1 MPDIIKELNLNKH
14 PKNCKNLSLVY
25 AKNVRVSNDLSCLQN
40 EESIYKHT
48 DLIEQ
53 LEHKIIVGYIPCNKE
68 IIFIT
73 TDSVP
78 SNLGDEVNA
87 YIERY
92 NELENTCRCVY
103 ENYKYY
109 GGEIKG
115 TFTYNINSELILA
128 ITEFDYNNNLFI
140 PLHTINLGKWD
151 GDVVDEDLDYDTLA
165 TNPSIKIPAISNFNY
180 ISGTAYKGWYNFFI
194 RFKLNNRDYTKWY
207 HIGFPILLDEIFN
220 STIFKYYQPDE
231 LVSGKEYPG
240 TVYGGDAYAKTSNIL
255 DICSK
260 TIKLYLDFDE
270 SVQNKTYQIGFICS
284 TKTYSKAFKT
294 SDIISSSYNTFTV
307 DFNILD
313 EYSIED
319 LVLPNYNYYNVK
331 NIVNYKNK
339 LYISNYK
346 DSLFDYIQLQDF
358 VKSKCNITIMND
370 EVIRPRFINNVEEEE
385 EEEEPIEEPE
395 QEPYY
400 KSVNISLRVKNTDGG
415 IFGVYSGDILNNTDL
430 ITTSGSG
437 VIASGG
443 IGPDSVAFSAI
454 EVLECTVYDKDDNII
469 PSTIFA
475 HIYRSR
481 PNIIFRVDI
490 YKGANLTTGNQDDL
504 IIGGYI
510 KSSYSNGVLVGAI
523 FNEEYR
529 APRPEHLTPGYD
541 PSSSSITFNSTYE
554 YNYNLLKETTLL
566 PGEEYNF
573 YIHFVNKYGEYSDG
587 IRLTEEPITIPK
599 NYGTKEEMIKYYPR
613 FTITDD
619 IPNNFGYFLSYER
632 LQKIKTYSGVVY
644 KENNNGD
651 IIYKF
656 YSGEIDLLDKINLQG
671 TDLEILDRIY
681 TGNPRN
687 PRDYISQVGSK
698 LLGTNTEK
706 LDEKLLD
713 NKYYFWNK
721 DSYSY
726 SSHINKKIKSI
737 ELVAA
742 EDYTKSNNGRGT
754 YLKIILENNDDEDI
768 LDDVYYLA
776 NINNYNSGQYKN
788 EIKTLIKFTNIIY
801 TSGTQSFKYGLNG
814 RVTQNNTLIYNKD
827 GVVLDTS
834 INALFTN
841 NFIPYYKSDVLY
853 NYGNKKFATN
863 KQSGPTRDVENENIS
878 APIVIFS
885 FYEYSDILLE
895 GKRINNKP
903 QFYPLNATLPDTK
916 NFKKDSD
923 YVYVTP
929 MLLMNI
935 ITEPK
940 NSIDLFK
947 EVNGSQD
954 FINPLTY
961 VNYDENVEYQNVFDK
976 RIQRSNVIQD
986 ESIVNSWRFFP
997 VEGYKDI
1004 TENKGKITN
1013 LIAIGTTLLA
1023 HTEHSLF
1030 MFDRD
1035 NTLQT
1040 YGKDVQL
1047 SMPDIFDVDYR
1058 EVFTSELGTAG
1069 LQDPKA
1075 FVVDTFGYIFY
1086 DNDSYT
1092 LYRFGEKQLKLLDF
1106 NVVQFFFKY
1115 RPYQIR
1121 FANDKSNN
1129 RILLDIKYV
1138 DLNND
1143 KEIVLSYNI
1152 NLEKFISFHTY
1163 NFEEST
1169 NTKNNIYLFKKLKQ
1183 ANTDIFHILGD
1194 WKNGNR
1200 NTDITNEEYLQ
1211 NGYYNYFE
1219 NTFNNFNKAQ
1229 TSQIDIIVNDSY
1241 EAIKYLEFIVYKLY
1255 EIENGTELNNNLN
1268 FPVEEMRTPSAGL
1281 KIRVYNGNNTADRID
1296 TGLIDVSQAKWNNLL
1311 NSQNPMAYKL
1321 PYWHNGNWNF
1331 NYLRDKLNQK
1341 DSRIWGNYFIISF
1354 EFAENDNRSEF
1365 ETLGYSI
1372 TKSEN
1377 I

>member
-53 LEHKIIVGYIPCNKE
+53 LEHKTIVGYIPCNKE

-78 SNLGDEVNA
+78 NNLGDEVDA

-151 GDVVDEDLDYDTLA
+151 GNVVDGDLDYDTLA
-165 TNPSIKIPAISNFNY
+165 TNPSIKIPSISNFNY

-240 TVYGGDAYAKTSNIL
+240 IVYGGDAYAKTSNIL

-294 SDIISSSYNTFTV
+294 TDIISSDDNIFTV
-307 DFNILD
+307 NFNTLD
-313 EYSIED
+313 EYSIEN

-370 EVIRPRFINNVEEEE
+370 EVIRPRFLNNTQDESEED
-385 EEEEPIEEPE
+385 PEEPE
-395 QEPYY
+395 DVVDL
-400 KSVNISLRVKNTDGG
+400 KSVNISLQLLNSNGENYA
-415 IFGVYSGDILNNTDL
+415 IISGDVYNTENLNIQNQNGGTLVRQFVQEKSCIIIDENNVQINGTIEAIVNRGRPNTTIRVTIESEVYTFTGIISLGYTNGILT
-430 ITTSGSG
+430 
-437 VIASGG
+437 
-443 IGPDSVAFSAI
+443 SAI
-454 EVLECTVYDKDDNII
+454 ITEKDF
-469 PSTIFA
+469 T
-475 HIYRSR
+475 
-481 PNIIFRVDI
+481 
-490 YKGANLTTGNQDDL
+490 
-504 IIGGYI
+504 
-510 KSSYSNGVLVGAI
+510 
-523 FNEEYR
+523 
-529 APRPEHLTPGYD
+529 RPEP
-541 PSSSSITFNSTYE
+541 SSSITFNSEYE

-566 PGEEYNF
+566 PGEKYNF

-587 IRLTEEPITIPK
+587 IKLTEEPITIPK
-599 NYGTKEEMIKYYPR
+599 DYGTREEMIKYYPR
-613 FTITDD
+613 FTITDN

-632 LQKIKTYSGVVY
+632 LQKIKTYSGVIY
-644 KENNNGD
+644 KENNDGD

-671 TDLEILDRIY
+671 TSLEILNRIY
-681 TGNPRN
+681 TGDPRN
-687 PRDYISQVGSK
+687 PIDYISQVKSKALGSA
-698 LLGTNTEK
+698 NVK
-706 LDEKLLD
+706 LDETLLD

-721 DSYSY
+721 DSYNY
-726 SSHINKKIKSI
+726 SDHINKNIKSI

-754 YLKIILENNDDEDI
+754 YLKIILENNNDENI
-768 LDDVYYLA
+768 LDNVYYLA

-801 TSGTQSFKYGLNG
+801 TSGRQSFKYGLNG
-814 RVTQNNTLIYNKD
+814 RVTQNDTLIYNKD
-827 GVVLDTS
+827 GVLLDTS

-841 NFIPYYKSDVLY
+841 NFVPYYKSDVLY
-853 NYGNKKFATN
+853 NYGNKKFGTN
-863 KQSGPTRDVENENIS
+863 KESIPNRDVENENVS

-961 VNYDENVEYQNVFDK
+961 VNYDENVEYQNIFDK

-1106 NVVQFFFKY
+1106 NVIQFFFKY

-1183 ANTDIFHILGD
+1183 ENTDIFHILGD

-1255 EIENGTELNNNLN
+1255 EIENGNDLNNNLN

-1281 KIRVYNGNNTADRID
+1281 KIRVYNGNNTADRVD
-1296 TGLIDVSQAKWNNLL
+1296 TELIDVSQAKWNSLL
-1311 NSQNPMAYKL
+1311 SSQNPMVYKL

>member
-1 MPDIIKELNLNKH
+1 MPDIVKELNLNKH

-53 LEHKIIVGYIPCNKE
+53 LEHKTIVGYIPCNKE

-73 TDSVP
+73 TDSIP
-78 SNLGDEVNA
+78 NSLGDEVDA

-165 TNPSIKIPAISNFNY
+165 TNPSIKIPSISNFDY

-220 STIFKYYQPDE
+220 STIFRYYQPDK
-231 LVSGKEYPG
+231 LVTDKEYLG
-240 TVYGGDAYAKTSNIL
+240 IVYGGDAYAKTSNIL

-260 TIKLYLDFDE
+260 TIKLYLDFDN
-270 SVQNKTYQIGFICS
+270 SVKDKTYQIGFICS

-294 SDIISSSYNTFTV
+294 TDMISLDDNIFTV
-307 DFNILD
+307 DFNTLD
-313 EYSIED
+313 EYSIEN

-346 DSLFDYIQLQDF
+346 DSLFDYVQLQDF
-358 VKSKCNITIMND
+358 VRSKCNITIMND
-370 EVIRPRFINNVEEEE
+370 ESIILFTNPDE
-385 EEEEPIEEPE
+385 
-395 QEPYY
+395 
-400 KSVNISLRVKNTDGG
+400 SNIKRVDISFNVKNDNDQTYTT
-415 IFGVYSGDILNNTDL
+415 VSGDIFNTDVL
-430 ITTSGSG
+430 N
-437 VIASGG
+437 VVVVSGG
-443 IGPDSVAFSAI
+443 TLPRTQNILDGTCIITFDDDTQQNTSLQVTGTRGRPYYAFRIMIRS
-454 EVLECTVYDKDDNII
+454 EVYTLEAT
-469 PSTIFA
+469 
-475 HIYRSR
+475 
-481 PNIIFRVDI
+481 
-490 YKGANLTTGNQDDL
+490 
-504 IIGGYI
+504 
-510 KSSYSNGVLVGAI
+510 AI
-523 FNEEYR
+523 FNYINGVPISMIIQTR
-529 APRPEHLTPGYD
+529 KDYIGRN
-541 PSSSSITFNSTYE
+541 PSSSSVTYK
-554 YNYNLLKETTLL
+554 YDYTLLKETTLI
-566 PGEEYNF
+566 PGEKYNF
-573 YIHFVNKYGEYSDG
+573 YIHFVNNYGEVSEG
-587 IRLTEEPITIPK
+587 IKLTEEPINIPK
-599 NYGTKEEMIKYYPR
+599 DYGTREEMIKYYPKIN
-613 FTITDD
+613 ITSS
-619 IPNNFGYFLSYER
+619 IPNGFGYFLSYEK
-632 LQKIKTYSGVVY
+632 LQKIKTYSGVFRKEVY
-644 KENNNGD
+644 DNKTT
-651 IIYKF
+651 YKF
-656 YSGEIDLLDKINLQG
+656 YSGEIDLLDSINIQG
-671 TDLEILDRIY
+671 NSLEIIGELQNVVPHDE
-681 TGNPRN
+681 
-687 PRDYISQVGSK
+687 DAISQVRSK
-698 LLGTNTEK
+698 GIGDVNTE
-706 LDEKLLD
+706 LDIRLLEE
-713 NKYYFWNK
+713 NYFHWNI
-721 DSYSY
+721 SNYSLY
-726 SSHINKKIKSI
+726 SQFQSKSIKSI
-737 ELVAA
+737 EVVGA
-742 EDYTKSNNGRGT
+742 EDYSKGNNGKGS
-754 YLKIILENNDDEDI
+754 YLKITLQNTNNDDIDEDT
-768 LDDVYYLA
+768 YYLA

-788 EIKTLIKFTNIIY
+788 EIKTLIKFTNVIY
-801 TSGTQSFKYGLNG
+801 TSGEQSFKYGLNG
-814 RVTQNNTLIYNKD
+814 KITLNDVLLYNKE

-834 INALFTN
+834 LNVILTNLFKAYYSSTILSKNDNKRFLTN
-841 NFIPYYKSDVLY
+841 YLNGSDEQQKT
-853 NYGNKKFATN
+853 NYRV
-863 KQSGPTRDVENENIS
+863 P
-878 APIVIFS
+878 APLVIFS

-903 QFYPLNATLPDTK
+903 QFYPLNATVPSTGS
-916 NFKKDSD
+916 N
-923 YVYVTP
+923 YVTP
-929 MLLMNI
+929 TFITNI

-940 NSIDLFK
+940 NSVDLFK
-947 EVNGSQD
+947 EVNGNQD
-954 FINPLTY
+954 DFNPLTW
-961 VNYDENVEYQNVFDK
+961 VNYDENIEHQNEFNK

-986 ESIVNSWRFFP
+986 ESLVNSWRFFP

-1183 ANTDIFHILGD
+1183 ENTDIFHILSD

-1200 NTDITNEEYLQ
+1200 DTDITNEEYLQ
-1211 NGYYNYFE
+1211 NGHYNYFE
-1219 NTFNNFNKAQ
+1219 NTFNNFDKSQ

-1241 EAIKYLEFIVYKLY
+1241 EVIKYLEFIIYKLY
-1255 EIENGTELNNNLN
+1255 EIKNGNDLNNNLN

-1281 KIRVYNGNNTADRID
+1281 KIRVYNGNNTADRVD
-1296 TGLIDVSQAKWNNLL
+1296 TELIDVSQARWNNLL

-1331 NYLRDKLNQK
+1331 NYLRDKLNEK

>member
-40 EESIYKHT
+40 EESIYKHV

-78 SNLGDEVNA
+78 NNLGDEVDA

-92 NELENTCRCVY
+92 NELENICRCVY

-180 ISGTAYKGWYNFFI
+180 VSGTAYKGWYNFFI

-220 STIFKYYQPDE
+220 STIFRYYQPDK
-231 LVSGKEYPG
+231 LVTDKEYLG
-240 TVYGGDAYAKTSNIL
+240 TVYGGDAYAKTSTIY

-260 TIKLYLDFDE
+260 TIRLDLEFDASIKE
-270 SVQNKTYQIGFICS
+270 KTYQIGFICS
-284 TKTYSKAFKT
+284 SKNYIKAYKTTDMIVSP
-294 SDIISSSYNTFTV
+294 NETFTI

-313 EYSIED
+313 EYSVSELILD
-319 LVLPNYNYYNVK
+319 NYNYYNVK
-331 NIVNYKNK
+331 NVINYKNK

-358 VKSKCNITIMND
+358 VRSKCNITIMND
-370 EVIRPRFINNVEEEE
+370 ESIILFTNPDE
-385 EEEEPIEEPE
+385 
-395 QEPYY
+395 
-400 KSVNISLRVKNTDGG
+400 SNIKRVDISFNVKNDNDQTYAT
-415 IFGVYSGDILNNTDL
+415 VSGDIFNTDVL
-430 ITTSGSG
+430 D
-437 VIASGG
+437 VVVVSGG
-443 IGPDSVAFSAI
+443 TLPRTQNILDGTCIITFDDDTQQNASLQVTGTRGRPYYAFRIMIRS
-454 EVLECTVYDKDDNII
+454 EVYTLEAT
-469 PSTIFA
+469 
-475 HIYRSR
+475 
-481 PNIIFRVDI
+481 
-490 YKGANLTTGNQDDL
+490 
-504 IIGGYI
+504 
-510 KSSYSNGVLVGAI
+510 AI
-523 FNEEYR
+523 FNYINGVPISMIIQTR
-529 APRPEHLTPGYD
+529 KDYIGRN
-541 PSSSSITFNSTYE
+541 PSSSSVTYK
-554 YNYNLLKETTLL
+554 YDYTLLKETTLI
-566 PGEEYNF
+566 PGEKYNF
-573 YIHFVNKYGEYSDG
+573 YIHFVNNYGEVSEG
-587 IRLTEEPITIPK
+587 IKLTEEPINIPK
-599 NYGTKEEMIKYYPR
+599 DYGTREEMIKYYPKIN
-613 FTITDD
+613 ITSS
-619 IPNNFGYFLSYER
+619 IPNGFGYFLSYEK
-632 LQKIKTYSGVVY
+632 LQKIKTYSGVFHKEVY
-644 KENNNGD
+644 DNKTT
-651 IIYKF
+651 YKF
-656 YSGEIDLLDKINLQG
+656 YSGEIDLLDSINIQG
-671 TDLEILDRIY
+671 NSLEIIGELQSVAPHNED
-681 TGNPRN
+681 T
-687 PRDYISQVGSK
+687 ISQVRSK
-698 LLGTNTEK
+698 GIGDVNTE
-706 LDEKLLD
+706 LDIRLLEE
-713 NKYYFWNK
+713 NYFYWNI
-721 DSYSY
+721 SNYSLY
-726 SSHINKKIKSI
+726 SQFQSKSIKSI
-737 ELVAA
+737 EVVGA
-742 EDYTKSNNGRGT
+742 EDYSKGNNGKGS
-754 YLKIILENNDDEDI
+754 YLKITLQNTNNDDIDEDT
-768 LDDVYYLA
+768 YYLA

-788 EIKTLIKFTNIIY
+788 EIKTLIKFTNVIY
-801 TSGTQSFKYGLNG
+801 TSGEQSFKYGLNG
-814 RVTQNNTLIYNKD
+814 KITLNDVLLYNKE

-834 INALFTN
+834 LNVILTNLFK
-841 NFIPYYKSDVLY
+841 PYYSSTILSKNDNKRFLTNYLDGSDEQQKT
-853 NYGNKKFATN
+853 NYRV
-863 KQSGPTRDVENENIS
+863 P
-878 APIVIFS
+878 APLVIFS

-895 GKRINNKP
+895 GKRINNTP
-903 QFYPLNATLPDTK
+903 QFYPLNATVPSTGS
-916 NFKKDSD
+916 N
-923 YVYVTP
+923 YITP
-929 MLLMNI
+929 SFITNI

-947 EVNGSQD
+947 EVNGNQD
-954 FINPLTY
+954 DFNPLTW
-961 VNYDENVEYQNVFDK
+961 VNYDENIEHQNEFDK

-1086 DNDSYT
+1086 DNDAHT

-1106 NVVQFFFKY
+1106 NVLQFFFKY

-1183 ANTDIFHILGD
+1183 DNTDIFHILSD

-1200 NTDITNEEYLQ
+1200 DTDITNEEYLQ
-1211 NGYYNYFE
+1211 NGHYNYFE
-1219 NTFNNFNKAQ
+1219 NTFNNFDKSQ

-1255 EIENGTELNNNLN
+1255 EIENGSELNNNLN

-1281 KIRVYNGNNTADRID
+1281 KIRVYNGNNTADRVD

>member
-1 MPDIIKELNLNKH
+1 MPDIVKELNLNKH

-40 EESIYKHT
+40 EESIYKHS

-53 LEHKIIVGYIPCNKE
+53 LEHKTIVGYIPCNKE

-78 SNLGDEVNA
+78 NSLGDEVDA

-165 TNPSIKIPAISNFNY
+165 TNPSIKIPSISNFNY

-260 TIKLYLDFDE
+260 TIKLYLDFDD
-270 SVQNKTYQIGFICS
+270 SVKDKTYQIGFICS

-294 SDIISSSYNTFTV
+294 TDMISSDDNIFTV
-307 DFNILD
+307 NFNTLD
-313 EYSIED
+313 EYSIEN

-346 DSLFDYIQLQDF
+346 DSLFDYTELQNF
-358 VKSKCNITIMND
+358 VKSSCNIEIMND
-370 EVIRPRFINNVEEEE
+370 EVIRPRFLNNTQDESED
-385 EEEEPIEEPE
+385 PEEPE
-395 QEPYY
+395 DVVDL
-400 KSVNISLRVKNTDGG
+400 KNVNISLQLLNNNGENYA
-415 IFGVYSGDILNNTDL
+415 IISGDIYNTENLNVQNQNGGTLVRQQVQEKSCIIIDENDVQTNGTINAIVNIGRPNTT
-430 ITTSGSG
+430 IRVT
-437 VIASGG
+437 IE
-443 IGPDSVAFSAI
+443 SAI
-454 EVLECTVYDKDDNII
+454 YTFNGII
-469 PSTIFA
+469 S
-475 HIYRSR
+475 
-481 PNIIFRVDI
+481 
-490 YKGANLTTGNQDDL
+490 L
-504 IIGGYI
+504 GYT
-510 KSSYSNGVLVGAI
+510 NGVLTSAI
-523 FNEEYR
+523 ITEKDFT
-529 APRPEHLTPGYD
+529 RPEHLTPGYD
-541 PSSSSITFNSTYE
+541 SSSSSITFNSAYE

-566 PGEEYNF
+566 PGEKYNF

-587 IRLTEEPITIPK
+587 IKLTEEPITIPK
-599 NYGTKEEMIKYYPR
+599 DYGTREEMIKYYPR
-613 FTITDD
+613 VTITDN

-644 KENNNGD
+644 KENNDGD

-671 TDLEILDRIY
+671 TSLEILNRIY
-681 TGNPRN
+681 TGDPRN
-687 PRDYISQVGSK
+687 PTDYISQIKSKALGSA
-698 LLGTNTEK
+698 NVK
-706 LDEKLLD
+706 LDETLLD

-721 DSYSY
+721 DSYNY
-726 SSHINKKIKSI
+726 INYINKNIKSI

-754 YLKIILENNDDEDI
+754 YLKIILENNNDEDI
-768 LDDVYYLA
+768 LDNVYYLA

-801 TSGTQSFKYGLNG
+801 TSGRQSFKYGLNG
-814 RVTQNNTLIYNKD
+814 RVTQNDTLIYNKD
-827 GVVLDTS
+827 GVLLDTS

-841 NFIPYYKSDVLY
+841 NFVPYYKSDVLY

-863 KQSGPTRDVENENIS
+863 KESIPNRDVENENVS

-903 QFYPLNATLPDTK
+903 QFYPLNATLPDIK

-940 NSIDLFK
+940 NSVDLFK

-1075 FVVDTFGYIFY
+1075 FVIDTFGYIFY

-1183 ANTDIFHILGD
+1183 ENTDIFHILGD

-1255 EIENGTELNNNLN
+1255 EIKNGNDLNNNLN

-1281 KIRVYNGNNTADRID
+1281 KIRVYNGNNTADRVD
-1296 TGLIDVSQAKWNNLL
+1296 TGLIDVSQAKWNNSL

-1372 TKSEN
+1372 SKSEN